1 MLIPNNRPKNIENY
15 TFSGRDDD
23 ALKILF
29 FAFSDIIF
37 HWINWIFTEAFNFR
51 IFPKDKNVDTSH
63 PVLFEMPIKVK
74 NSDRHVMHL
83 SIFIPV
89 LKNLVKSEFVFSK
102 FAFLQRSQEIT
113 QKKSVFLLLFL
124 LLQQTLLLY
133 LNWFC
138 LLRGVLFIIIF

>member
-51 IFPKDKNVDTSH
+51 IFPKDTNVDTSH
-63 PVLFEMPIKVK
+63 PVLFEMPIKLK
-74 NSDRHVMHL
+74 NSHRHVMYH

-89 LKNLVKSEFVFSK
+89 LRNLLKSELVFFQICVFTKVTRNRSK
-102 FAFLQRSQEIT
+102 
-113 QKKSVFLLLFL
+113 KKCVSFLLLSSNK
-124 LLQQTLLLY
+124 LY
-133 LNWFC
+133 YY
-138 LLRGVLFIIIF
+138 I

>member
-51 IFPKDKNVDTSH
+51 IFPKDTNVDTSH
-63 PVLFEMPIKVK
+63 PVLFEMPIKLK
-74 NSDRHVMHL
+74 NSHRHVMHL

-89 LKNLVKSEFVFSK
+89 LKNLLKSEFVFFSK
-102 FAFLQRSQEIT
+102 FAFLRTSQEIT
-113 QKKSVFLLLFL
+113 QKKSVFLLLL
-124 LLQQTLLLY
+124 LSNKLY
-133 LNWFC
+133 YY
-138 LLRGVLFIIIF
+138 I